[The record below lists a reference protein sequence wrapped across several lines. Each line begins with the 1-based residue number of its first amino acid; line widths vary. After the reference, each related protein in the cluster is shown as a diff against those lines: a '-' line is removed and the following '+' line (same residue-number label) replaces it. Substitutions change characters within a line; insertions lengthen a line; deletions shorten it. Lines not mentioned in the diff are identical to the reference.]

1 MTIPEAVWTKYIDL
15 LSAIDKTAARKF
27 VAYLNTHDISTKQG
41 RDAAVDYAYGVATK
55 YGESSA
61 AVACEMYDAVAEASG
76 MTLPAAEPAAT
87 ATYGEVA
94 KAYNG
99 MAKQGL
105 PNEAI
110 GDGISRLVRQAGADT
125 TLKNAKRDGAEFAW
139 VPHGDTCS
147 FCMMLASNGWQKASK
162 KTIKGDHAEHIHANC
177 DCTFAI
183 RFGSIGGVKGYD
195 PDKYKEMYDNAEGST
210 WKEKLN
216 SMRREQYAKDGD
228 KIRAQKREAYKI
240 RVENEKVKNGKPT
253 QQEILKRIKQTVD
266 IPNNGGYIANK
277 VADETFSLDIR
288 HQKYLQHIEGTAQYE
303 NAVQSRGRL
312 QSVLTISEEEA
323 QRIIYKNYGLGTVKV
338 DNTGAPLPGEYLTLD
353 KVVGYYYERGEKL
366 PTKRIMILYSKSGA
380 HIVPVK
386 ET

>member
-1 MTIPEAVWTKYIDL
+1 MDIDFL
-15 LSAIDKTAARKF
+15 
-27 VAYLNTHDISTKQG
+27 
-41 RDAAVDYAYGVATK
+41 AVDG
-55 YGESSA
+55 S
-61 AVACEMYDAVAEASG
+61 D
-76 MTLPAAEPAAT
+76 L
-87 ATYGEVA
+87 
-94 KAYNG
+94 
-99 MAKQGL
+99 Q
-105 PNEAI
+105 I
-110 GDGISRLVRQAGADT
+110 FAD
-125 TLKNAKRDGAEFAW
+125 
-139 VPHGDTCS
+139 P
-147 FCMMLASNGWQKASK
+147 
-162 KTIKGDHAEHIHANC
+162 
-177 DCTFAI
+177 
-183 RFGSIGGVKGYD
+183 
-195 PDKYKEMYDNAEGST
+195 
-210 WKEKLN
+210 KEKLN